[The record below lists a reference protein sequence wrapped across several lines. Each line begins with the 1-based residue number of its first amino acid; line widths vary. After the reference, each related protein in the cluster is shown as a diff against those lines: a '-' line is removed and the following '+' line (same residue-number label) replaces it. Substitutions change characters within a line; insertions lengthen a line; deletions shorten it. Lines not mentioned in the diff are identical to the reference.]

1 MSLPESAPEA
11 IAPAE
16 AAIAPASLASK
27 DGRNGVL
34 AALAAYTLWGFLPL
48 LFRQI
53 EAVGS
58 VMIVAERTVW
68 SLLLL
73 GAILALTGGFA
84 EIRALFADR
93 RRALGTLLS
102 AVLLAGNWLLYVW
115 AVETGQVLE
124 ASFGYF
130 INPMVN
136 VAMGMVLL
144 GERQNRLQTISIGI
158 AVLAI
163 AIQAVA
169 LGNIPFIALGL
180 ALSFGFYG
188 YFRKTAQLGPA
199 SGLFA
204 ETAMLAPI
212 ALGFVIYTFVTSGP
226 GIHADPVSMTLLVLT
241 GPATAIPLLLFAFAV
256 RRLRLT
262 TIGMFQYIAP
272 SLQFLVAIFLFGEHL
287 NGLRLVSFALIW
299 VSLMVFSYDS
309 FRRRGQV
316 AGAA

>member
-16 AAIAPASLASK
+16 VAAPSRPAANE
-27 DGRNGVL
+27 GRNGIL

-48 LFRQI
+48 LFREV
-53 EAVGS
+53 EAAGS
-58 VMIVAERTVW
+58 VLIVAERTVW

-73 GAILALTGGFA
+73 AGILAFSGGFG
-84 EIRALFADR
+84 EVRALFADR
-93 RRALGTLLS
+93 KRALGTLLS

-130 INPMVN
+130 INPLVN
-136 VAMGMVLL
+136 VLMGMILL
-144 GERQNRLQTISIGI
+144 GERQNRLQTISILI
-158 AVLAI
+158 ATVAI
-163 AIQAVA
+163 GIQAVG

-188 YFRKTAQLGPA
+188 YFRKTAHLGPA
-199 SGLFA
+199 GGLFA
-204 ETAMLAPI
+204 ETAMLTPA
-212 ALGFVIYTFVTSGP
+212 ALAFIVYTFVTTGP
-226 GIHADPVSMTLLVLT
+226 GVHTDPYLMTMLVLT

-262 TIGMFQYIAP
+262 TIGMFQYLAP
-272 SLQFLVAIFLFGEHL
+272 SIQFLVAIFLFGEHL
-287 NGLRLVSFALIW
+287 NGLRLLSFALIW

-309 FRRRGQV
+309 FRRRGQ
-316 AGAA
+316 AAA